1 MQKAVCVSTFEDH
14 STITSYIK
22 GLKSNPNR
30 SDSVSA
36 LRAVIEMLTGGE
48 LPSYLKRDK
57 PGPNKRC
64 ALLDVRV

>member
-1 MQKAVCVSTFEDH
+1 MQKSVCVSTFENH
-14 STITSYIK
+14 PAISSYIK

-57 PGPNKRC
+57 PGPKKRC
-64 ALLDVRV
+64 ALLEARA